1 MAEIVGT
8 ITNLSDFLS
17 KTQVCLSV
25 KPNDPQQQIICLEA
39 DRKYSIPA
47 FQREVRWDD
56 NNLKMLLY
64 DLSRSSKFLGNII
77 LTIKSDH
84 TCEIIDGQQR
94 TTVLK
99 LIAGEP
105 EFELPVEVKQQLS
118 AGEKQIFIM
127 ALYQALSQ
135 LNKINVPYIV
145 DTPFARIDKE
155 HRGKILSQ
163 FFKKLNGQI
172 IILSTDEEIVGEY
185 RESISDIISNTFVL
199 NHTANGNTEILANT
213 YFGGKH
219 ND

>member
-1 MAEIVGT
+1 MLSPSCSASSFVLNAEKEIYIG
-8 ITNLSDFLS
+8 L
-17 KTQVCLSV
+17 LSV
-25 KPNDPQQQIICLEA
+25 SP
-39 DRKYSIPA
+39 
-47 FQREVRWDD
+47 
-56 NNLKMLLY
+56 
-64 DLSRSSKFLGNII
+64 
-77 LTIKSDH
+77 
-84 TCEIIDGQQR
+84 
-94 TTVLK
+94 
-99 LIAGEP
+99 
-105 EFELPVEVKQQLS
+105 
-118 AGEKQIFIM
+118 
-127 ALYQALSQ
+127 YQALSQ